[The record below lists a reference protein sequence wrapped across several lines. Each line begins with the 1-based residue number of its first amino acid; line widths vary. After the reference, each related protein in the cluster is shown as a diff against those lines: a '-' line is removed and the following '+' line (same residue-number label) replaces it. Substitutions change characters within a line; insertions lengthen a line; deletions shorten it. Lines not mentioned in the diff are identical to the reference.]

1 MKFGSRG
8 MIFHAVAGAIIVW
21 LVSVAFAGSGIA
33 ISARPSVAFPS
44 QSIGQTGHGAALPV
58 YGSDGFAFVQSG
70 VQAGAGERPL
80 ISEEVFENIQVL
92 QGIPAD
98 EFMATMSVFSSSWA
112 CAATSVTSATKTG
125 PPTARV
131 NGPHAS

>member
-44 QSIGQTGHGAALPV
+44 QSIGQTGHGVPRPTISLD
-58 YGSDGFAFVQSG
+58 SLLR
-70 VQAGAGERPL
+70 AGE
-80 ISEEVFENIQVL
+80 
-92 QGIPAD
+92 
-98 EFMATMSVFSSSWA
+98 
-112 CAATSVTSATKTG
+112 
-125 PPTARV
+125 
-131 NGPHAS
+131 